1 MLALLV
7 SLFSFLPPQDT
18 VRSDTVPANRVLTI
32 NRVLIIGNK
41 ITRNSIISR
50 ELSLK
55 PGDTISSQRLERVLT
70 LDKNKIYNLR
80 LFNTVMVRWIDL
92 GTLEADILVDVSER
106 WYTFPVPVFDIADRN
121 FNEWIQNYGGDF
133 SRVNYGLRL
142 YQYNFR
148 GRNETV
154 RLTAQFGFVKRFEL
168 SYRLP
173 YIDRRQKH
181 GLIFDFDYVEPKNI
195 AYATEDHKLVF
206 LRADENLRTTL
217 GAGITY
223 TFRKSF
229 YQTHL
234 FTAQFR
240 NSHISD
246 TVAILNPNYY
256 GNGRVR
262 QRYGTLTYSFNADH
276 RDVIAYPL
284 NGYQITATVE
294 KVGVGMGDDVDLWSI
309 TASYAHH
316 REVAKGWYFSN
327 FTSFYRMFPERQPYA
342 QLFGLGYKR
351 QFVRGYEVY
360 VVEGPFYA
368 LNKTTL
374 KKRIFSRQWDFG
386 RMRIEQFRYFPI
398 SVYAKI
404 YADMGYAEN
413 NPLYREQAFN
423 TRLSNRWLGGMG
435 AGLDIVTFYDF
446 VTRFEYTFTR
456 EGTSGFFFHVRK
468 EF

>member
-1 MLALLV
+1 MLAVIV
-7 SLFSFLPPQDT
+7 SFFCFLPPQDT
-18 VRSDTVPANRVLTI
+18 VPLDTVPANRLLTI

-55 PGDTISSQRLERVLT
+55 PGDTISSERIERVLVQ
-70 LDKNKIYNLR
+70 DKNKIYNLR

-92 GTLEADILVDVSER
+92 GTREADILVDVSER

-121 FNEWIQNYGGDF
+121 FNEWIQNFGGDF

-154 RLTAQFGFVKRFEL
+154 RFTAQFGFVRRFEL

-173 YIDRRQKH
+173 YIDRQQKH
-181 GLIFDFDYVEPKNI
+181 GLIFDFEYVEPKNI
-195 AYATEDHKLVF
+195 AYATQDHKLVF
-206 LRADENLRTTL
+206 LRAAETLRTSV

-234 FTAQFR
+234 LSAQFR

-246 TVAILNPNYY
+246 TVASLNPNFY
-256 GNGRVR
+256 GNGRQQ
-262 QRYGTLTYSFNADH
+262 QRFGSLTYSFNADH

-284 NGYQITATVE
+284 NGYQVTATVE
-294 KVGVGMGDDVDLWSI
+294 KVGLGLGDDVDQWSM
-309 TASYAHH
+309 TATYAHH
-316 REVAKGWYFSN
+316 KEVAKGWYFSN
-327 FTSFYRMFPERQPYA
+327 FTSLYRMFPERQPYA
-342 QLFGLGYKR
+342 QFFGLGYKR

-374 KKRIFSRQWDFG
+374 KKRIFARQWNMEG
-386 RMRIEQFRYFPI
+386 MRIEQFRHLPI
-398 SVYAKI
+398 SIYAKI
-404 YADMGYAEN
+404 YADMGYVEN
-413 NPLYREQAFN
+413 NPDYREQNVN
-423 TRLSNRWLGGMG
+423 TRLSNRWLGGLG

-446 VTRFEYTFTR
+446 VTRFEYSLTR
-456 EGTSGFFFHVRK
+456 EGTAGFFFHVRK